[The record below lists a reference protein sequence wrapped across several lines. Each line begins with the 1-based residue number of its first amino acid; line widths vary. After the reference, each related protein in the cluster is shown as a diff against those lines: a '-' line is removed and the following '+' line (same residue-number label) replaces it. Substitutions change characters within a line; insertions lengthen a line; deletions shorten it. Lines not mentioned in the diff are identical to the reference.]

1 MLILQSIPEML
12 KLTINLWDFLKM
24 LLKLIF
30 EIFNPIQGEEILEIQ
45 AFLNKTKYVIE
56 DFFIN
61 VLLIIKITVYMWIF
75 AAPAIIDT
83 FICNWNYKITTFSA
97 V

>member
-1 MLILQSIPEML
+1 
-12 KLTINLWDFLKM
+12 M

-30 EIFNPIQGEEILEIQ
+30 EIFNPIQDEEILEIQ

-61 VLLIIKITVYMWIF
+61 VLLIIKITVYM
-75 AAPAIIDT
+75 
-83 FICNWNYKITTFSA
+83 
-97 V
+97 